1 MGRTA
6 GATSPEI
13 ILARH
18 WPFAIPVCHPYLP
31 LMPMKPPPDLTSL
44 SLAEIARLA
53 AERRLPPV
61 EQWNPDHCGDSEMRI
76 AADGTWFHQ
85 GSPIGRMEMVRLFST
100 ILRREADGGY
110 VLVTPVEKLSITV
123 DDAPFVA
130 VELASEG
137 SGSSRQLAFRLNT
150 GDLVVADADH
160 PIALR
165 GSADEPR
172 PYLHVR
178 AGLEALIARSV
189 FYELAELAIEEQA
202 APGAALGL
210 WSGGHFFPMSPA

>member
-1 MGRTA
+1 MARAMPMTTMPRTA
-6 GATSPEI
+6 FPA
-13 ILARH
+13 
-18 WPFAIPVCHPYLP
+18 
-31 LMPMKPPPDLTSL
+31 
-44 SLAEIARLA
+44 
-53 AERRLPPV
+53 
-61 EQWNPDHCGDSEMRI
+61 
-76 AADGTWFHQ
+76 
-85 GSPIGRMEMVRLFST
+85 PITG
-100 ILRREADGGY
+100 
-110 VLVTPVEKLSITV
+110 P
-123 DDAPFVA
+123 
-130 VELASEG
+130 
-137 SGSSRQLAFRLNT
+137 T